1 MSLRLSNSYSS
12 WVAGP
17 GARTFTIT
25 ARLHYPE
32 QTLTYVPGFWQLIK
46 YTHCL
51 CLI

>member
-17 GARTFTIT
+17 GARTFTIK

-46 YTHCL
+46 
-51 CLI
+51 